1 MSVLNITTEDS
12 REITVVFTCYHI
24 KRPYIQGQHEKCFYF
39 SLNRGSGSSYGS
51 RKKAVEDIADMIKTR
66 QVRNIIVMA
75 GAGISTASG
84 IPDFR

>member
-1 MSVLNITTEDS
+1 MRN
-12 REITVVFTCYHI
+12 VFI
-24 KRPYIQGQHEKCFYF
+24 
-39 SLNRGSGSSYGS
+39 LNRGSGSSYGS
-51 RKKAVEDIADMIKTR
+51 RKKSIEDIADMIKTR